1 MRRSASEGA
10 DGSASVPGK
19 PFLAQLLATLEHQQ
33 HQRSDYVTSQHRA
46 TRRRSHSRDALW
58 SSWETAVL
66 HINAPCL
73 FYLQQLFRTMLT
85 PVRSAAFKPETE
97 ELIRQ
102 WRVDGAFREQLD
114 DMQLCAALG
123 PASPRRILQLAGHLL
138 ELKSLMIQAMP
149 VELNVCMPS
158 ECDLATFPSLQHLQI
173 DECDLSNIK
182 NMHMMTSRLKVRSQY
197 LHV

>member
-1 MRRSASEGA
+1 MRRSVSEGA

-33 HQRSDYVTSQHRA
+33 RQRSDNVTSHHR
-46 TRRRSHSRDALW
+46 TGRRRSHSRDAL

-66 HINAPCL
+66 QINAPCL

-85 PVRSAAFKPETE
+85 PVRSAASKPETE

-102 WRVDGAFREQLD
+102 WRVDGAFRDQMD

-123 PASPRRILQLAGHLL
+123 PANPRRILQLAGHML
-138 ELKSLMIQAMP
+138 ELKALMIQAMP
-149 VELNVCMPS
+149 VELNGCMPS
-158 ECDLATFPSLQHLQI
+158 ECDLAMFPSLQHLQI
-173 DECDLSNIK
+173 DQCDLSSIR
-182 NMHMMTSRLKVRSQY
+182 NMRMMTSRLKVR
-197 LHV
+197 